1 MGIRSSIKARIKER
15 LGNIRVLGKVI
26 HEEAKHPGRPQ
37 PHMAARNP
45 LWGGEDENPDSQE
58 HLEKKQEEIDHPI
71 PEERRSPDGEEFW
84 FLKDNDGDD
93 WSATNPGN
101 DGTV

>member
-1 MGIRSSIKARIKER
+1 MGLRSKLKGRIKEG
-15 LGNIRVLGKVI
+15 LSNFKTLGKVI

-37 PHMAARNP
+37 PHMVARNP
-45 LWGGEDENPDSQE
+45 LWGGENSTVHEEMEQ
-58 HLEKKQEEIDHPI
+58 KQQEIDHPI

-101 DGTV
+101 QRREK